1 MVDVNLITE
10 SFCDTD
16 FLINLNIHND
26 LLFEKFYKTQECV
39 YIADIVRDELKNLL
53 KDLGKYGKI
62 YDKIF
67 SSENNKISIVCFD
80 GFDSDVRSFM
90 KAVITEYGMRI
101 TKDENLG
108 EFKSALYSVC
118 LEINVLRTCDHR
130 FIAKVIQ
137 KSPFNNIQFV
147 TLRET
152 LLTIMTESE
161 TTKIEEEIKELNDD
175 FNVEKDNKKLRKK
188 KEDMLNFFNSKRL

>member
-10 SFCDTD
+10 SFCDAD
-16 FLINLNIHND
+16 FLINLSIHND
-26 LLFEKFYKTQECV
+26 LLFEKFYNTQKYV
-39 YIADIVRDELKNLL
+39 YIADVVRHELKNLL
-53 KDLGKYGKI
+53 RDLGKYEQI
-62 YDKIF
+62 YDRLF
-67 SSENNKISIVCFD
+67 SAKNNKISIVCFD
-80 GFDSDVRSFM
+80 EFDNDVRSFM
-90 KAVITEYGMRI
+90 KAVITEHGMRI

-108 EFKSALYSVC
+108 EFKSALYSLC

-152 LLTIMTESE
+152 LLTFMTELE
-161 TTKIEEEIKELNDD
+161 ATKIEEEIKELNDD
-175 FNVEKDNKKLRKK
+175 FNIEKDSKKLRKK
-188 KEDMLNFFNSKRL
+188 KEDMLNFFNRKRL